1 MASLT
6 CESLSLLDKVA
17 PVKGQVKYTPDT
29 ERHVWSLVGTLDP
42 WKDCFF
48 QFLVLRKTDL
58 TLYQL

>member
-29 ERHVWSLVGTLDP
+29 ERHVWSLVGT
-42 WKDCFF
+42 
-48 QFLVLRKTDL
+48 
-58 TLYQL
+58 